1 MIILEEAGKDRTS
14 LVNEINRF
22 NSSTKPK
29 TLEKKQNKK
38 DTHENL
44 KALCTGRRKVLDAY
58 RVEYFLLI
66 KAKALVF
73 PTIDNQISKY

>member
-38 DTHENL
+38 DTH
-44 KALCTGRRKVLDAY
+44 
-58 RVEYFLLI
+58 
-66 KAKALVF
+66 
-73 PTIDNQISKY
+73 